1 MASSLTR
8 EASAGTAG
16 SSSDTEQAQLRFAPQ
31 ILARLGEE
39 LNPNPDQGVLELV
52 RNAYDADADRCRV
65 TLIDISEPGGSIE
78 IRDWGSGLSR
88 HAIEDGWLVLGRSA
102 KQSTK
107 RTEGGRLQV
116 GSKGLGRLAAL
127 RQGHVAEMTT
137 WPRTRRGART
147 TRTGHTVTLNW
158 AEFDEAETVDEV
170 AVDINTIRAEQPVEC
185 GTEIV
190 VQNLRARWTRPEV
203 KRLARALLLLGDPFG
218 SAANTFEVE
227 LVCPEHPDLESLVA
241 GSYFDYSY
249 YSILA
254 RLDENGQASLR
265 LQDNRLGIDDAVGH
279 DEIAGALS
287 KETGAYSAV
296 PAEFE
301 LHGFLRSSEALQG
314 MGSAA
319 TLEGLRAWLDAYGGV
334 HIFHRGLRVAPYGDT
349 GFDWLDMNLLRA
361 RNPEHRP
368 STNNAVG
375 RMVVEDAEGVLQ
387 QKTDRSGFIE
397 DQAFLELRRFAQDV
411 LEWAGRRRTKIA
423 DEQRERAK
431 RQGPRRT
438 ARAKDSL
445 TNEIEKL
452 PRAQQKAVRTA
463 VRRYEKAAEKDNE
476 ELRNDLLLYRTLATI
491 GTTSA
496 QIAHETYNPALA
508 IVDLAEELEEIA
520 RQDLEDG
527 AWDAIEPPVQ
537 QIDVLAKRLR
547 DYARLPRVLLSAPKR
562 RMRVFAADVA
572 ISDTVAVFE
581 PLMNRH
587 QVTVTTSP
595 RAPGL
600 RLRGPSAL
608 LDAILANLLINAMHA
623 LDGKNDGPRA
633 IEVTTAREDDWLV
646 LEVADSGH
654 GIEDLDTDEIWVP
667 GATTTPD
674 GTGLGLTIVRDS
686 ANQLGGTVAAI
697 ANGPLGGAHFTIRLP
712 VAL

>member
-1 MASSLTR
+1 MA
-8 EASAGTAG
+8 GG
-16 SSSDTEQAQLRFAPQ
+16 VPDTEPAQLRFAPQ

-65 TLIDISEPGGSIE
+65 TLADIGEPGGTIE
-78 IRDWGSGLSR
+78 IRDWGSGISKD
-88 HAIEDGWLVLGRSA
+88 AIGDGWLVLGRSS
-102 KQSTK
+102 KQTTS

-127 RQGHVAEMTT
+127 RQGQVAEMRT
-137 WPRTRRGART
+137 WPRPRRGART
-147 TRTGHTVTLNW
+147 TRTEHEVTLEW
-158 AEFDEAETVDEV
+158 ADFEDAETVD
-170 AVDINTIRAEQPVEC
+170 AVVVNLNTTRLDQPMEC

-190 VQNLRARWTRPEV
+190 VRELRTRWTRPEV
-203 KRLARALLLLGDPFG
+203 KRLARALVLLGDPFG

-241 GSYFDYSY
+241 SSYFDYSH
-249 YSILA
+249 YSIHA
-254 RLDENGQASLR
+254 RLNSRGKASLR
-265 LQDNRLGIDDAVGH
+265 LHDERLGIDDSVGH
-279 DEIAGALS
+279 DEIAGSLSRELGSYAAL
-287 KETGAYSAV
+287 

-301 LHGFLRSSEALQG
+301 LYGFLRSSEALHG

-334 HIFHRGLRVAPYGDT
+334 HVFHRGLRVAPYGDA
-349 GFDWLDMNLLRA
+349 GFDWLDMNLLRT
-361 RNPEHRP
+361 RNPEYRP
-368 STNNAVG
+368 STNTSIG
-375 RMVVEDAEGVLQ
+375 RMVVEDVDGVLV

-397 DQAFLELRRFAQDV
+397 DEPYLELRRFAQDV

-438 ARAKDSL
+438 QRAKDSL
-445 TNEIEKL
+445 DDEIEKL
-452 PRAQQKAVRTA
+452 PKPQQKAVRSA
-463 VRRYEKAAEKDNE
+463 VRRFEKASEKDND
-476 ELRNDLLLYRTLATI
+476 ELRKDLLLYRTLATI

-496 QIAHETYNPALA
+496 QIAHETYNPAHA

-520 RQDLEDG
+520 REDLEEG
-527 AWDAIEPPVQ
+527 AWEAIEPPVE
-537 QIDVLAKRLR
+537 QIEVLAKRLR

-562 RMRVFAADVA
+562 RMRVFAADAA

-595 RAPGL
+595 GAPGL

-608 LDAILANLLINAMHA
+608 LDAILSNLLINAMHA
-623 LDGKNDGPRA
+623 LDGKTDGQRI
-633 IEVTTAREDDWLV
+633 IEVSTNREEDWLV
-646 LEVADSGH
+646 LEVTDSGR
-654 GIEDLDTDEIWVP
+654 GIQDLDTDEIWVP

-686 ANQLGGTVAAI
+686 ANQLGGTVAALP
-697 ANGPLGGAHFTIRLP
+697 NGPLGGAHFTIRLP
-712 VAL
+712 VAS